1 MGILTYGDVTDLGPE
16 SLLGIA
22 EGEDAPTLRDRLD
35 LALRYIANWY
45 KATKGSDNQD
55 IWWGKID
62 QVRAKVETAY
72 RSFSPADLFLGKDA
86 VRLYNDA
93 AQSFPG
99 LYRELALTRDTLP
112 SPGLLDV
119 TADIADTVF
128 ETPGYIINKVG
139 DSLARGIGGA
149 AGSLVERLWPYLL
162 VLGVL
167 LVIYLFHDPILGAIT

>member
-1 MGILTYGDVTDLGPE
+1 MGILLRDDLADLGPE

-55 IWWGKID
+55 IWWAKID

-72 RSFSPADLFLGKDA
+72 HSFSPGDLFLGKDA

-93 AQSFPG
+93 AAAFPG
-99 LYRELALTRDTLP
+99 LWRELNLTRDTLP
-112 SPGLLDV
+112 DPGLLDV
-119 TADIADTVF
+119 AADIGDAVL
-128 ETPGYIINKVG
+128 ETPGYLINKVG

-162 VLGVL
+162 VAGIVL
-167 LVIYLFHDPILGAIT
+167 AIWLFHKPIEAAVS

>member
-1 MGILTYGDVTDLGPE
+1 MGILSADDLIDLGPE

-35 LALRYIANWY
+35 LALRYLANWY

-55 IWWGKID
+55 IWWEKID
-62 QVRAKVETAY
+62 QVRAKVEAAY
-72 RSFSPADLFLGKDA
+72 KSFSPADLFLGKDA
-86 VRLYNDA
+86 VALYNNA
-93 AQSFPG
+93 AASFPG
-99 LYRELALTRDTLP
+99 LYRELALSRDTLP

-119 TADIADTVF
+119 AADIAETVL
-128 ETPGYIINKVG
+128 ETPGYVIAKVG

-162 VLGVL
+162 VVGILV
-167 LVIYLFHDPILGAIT
+167 VIYLFHEPILGAIT